1 MNIYEQMDQI
11 SWTLPNDWKY
21 VSEGGAT
28 IVFSYIGPP
37 NPSYDGM
44 VLRLRKATGEKPPAL
59 DEDDPIIEFQTKC
72 IERLLPQE
80 NLPKLRSVRLE
91 REWLERLGELH
102 ENRRPEARQGK
113 DHIDLSRKRAV
124 LATDLVGGDWIA
136 VEIKVRFM
144 CASVLLSLICLAE
157 MGISTVSNSP
167 IGEDKDEQDADLSF
181 LHA

>member
-1 MNIYEQMDQI
+1 MDQI
-11 SWTLPNDWKY
+11 SWTLASHWRY

-44 VLRLRKATGEKPPAL
+44 VLRLRKAIGETPSAL

-91 REWLERLGELH
+91 REWLKRLGELH
-102 ENRRPEARQGK
+102 ENRRPEARQCK

-144 CASVLLSLICLAE
+144 CASVFLSLIPLAE
-157 MGISTVSNSP
+157 MGVSAVSNSP

-181 LHA
+181 LRA